1 MAAGLESAKK
11 RVREDGSGAKGEERR
26 TRVWTTL
33 DGKGREAIEAE
44 AKEILGGEGGA
55 GGRLHGLLC
64 DVASLVEEY
73 WPEEA
78 QCAPSVLLGRFAEV
92 VTKDALRRGEVN
104 PVVST
109 VPARL
114 GDVVFAAMECM
125 RKLELY
131 IRLRV
136 PPVEDGNNFGVDVQ
150 ASVMDYVVQSRS
162 SLSHYLDSLKEYHW
176 IRGNAMEKFGV
187 ETSEETSKVDSG
199 AQTKKSGTKG
209 YSQIDDFVRY
219 VLTLDTRYFLQF
231 RNMSM
236 DIHDM
241 ILQCLDLVGK
251 NRDKMEHPRGG
262 EEARHNMY

>member
-11 RVREDGSGAKGEERR
+11 RVREDGAGEGRR
-26 TRVWTTL
+26 THVWTVL
-33 DGKGREAIEAE
+33 NVKGREAIEAE

-55 GGRLHGLLC
+55 GGRLAALLC
-64 DVASLVEEY
+64 DVASLVEEF
-73 WPEEA
+73 WPDEA
-78 QCAPSVLLGRFAEV
+78 GCAPSVLLSRFGEV
-92 VTKDALRRGEVN
+92 VTAETLRRGEVN

-114 GDVVFAAMECM
+114 GDVVFMAMECM

-187 ETSEETSKVDSG
+187 ETSEETGKSVGGAGDLTTSK
-199 AQTKKSGTKG
+199 TGTKG
-209 YSQIDDFVRY
+209 YSKIDDFVRY

-236 DIHDM
+236 DVHDM
-241 ILQCLDLVGK
+241 VLQALDLVGK